1 MSKSKVM
8 DEEKLLSILQA
19 QEQDSAAFTWGTLAS
34 ERESSMKEYFRM
46 PYGTESDGWSS
57 IVTSDVQDT
66 IEWIL
71 PALLKIFTSTDKAVS
86 FDPVRAED
94 VEGAEQATD
103 ACNYVFY
110 KQNDGFLTLY
120 TAFKDALTVKNC
132 AVMWRKETKRV
143 KKVTPVKGA
152 SAEMLAMVMQEAG
165 EDAEIESATPQQPQ
179 PMMGPQGPMVD
190 PMTGQPMMGPQLFD
204 ARIRSYEEKTSVKIE
219 AFPPEELLIK
229 RDWTSPMLD
238 DCPYVARIPRVTLSD
253 LHEMGFTDVVAEDL
267 ADSDDSKLGADKAFR
282 ENRMGTADAITGLST
297 DSDDES
303 QTEGFL
309 RIEYVLVDFDG
320 DGIAERRCIYRL
332 KDKILKNEEADDVP
346 FATSSPILN
355 THRWDGMS
363 VAETVSDLQ
372 KLRTELTRQMV
383 NSAVLANNPRTK
395 VLTDAQG
402 APLANID
409 DLLTSAPGRILRQR
423 QPDAIQEHVTPW
435 VGGQMFPMLEY
446 IDHMREQRT
455 GVSRASQ
462 GIDGN
467 ALRHDR
473 TAAEVM
479 QTANAAAARIEL
491 IARIFAETLVKPIF
505 KGIFKLLC
513 DGEME
518 PLAFRLRDEFVQYDP
533 NEWRNGYD
541 MTINVGLGTGDKQ
554 QQAALLQAIFTQQG
568 AIAASPVGKLLIQP
582 KNIYATVSKIV
593 ENAGFKNVGDFYV
606 DPGEEKTPEA
616 GPPPEVMLEQMKLQ
630 ADAQKF
636 QAQTQHEK
644 ELESVKA
651 EAKLMETRGTLELQ
665 AANDARDG
673 EREAMKA
680 ERDAMIEQQRIE
692 LDRWR
697 ATLEAETQIYLAQ
710 MAQGQ
715 AAKPSIEE
723 GEDLPSALA
732 TAINGMT
739 AVVGQMGKARRIVRG
754 PDGRAE
760 GIE

>member
-1 MSKSKVM
+1 MAKM
-8 DEEKLLSILQA
+8 DDEKLLTILQA
-19 QEQDSAAFTWGTLAS
+19 QEDDSAAFTWGTLAN
-34 ERESSMKEYFRM
+34 EREASMKEYFRM
-46 PYGTESDGWSS
+46 PYGTEADGWSS

-66 IEWIL
+66 VEWIL
-71 PALLKIFTSTDKAVS
+71 PALLKIFTSTDRAVS

-94 VEGAEQATD
+94 VDGAEQATD

-152 SAEMLAMVMQEAG
+152 TEEMLTLVLQEAG
-165 EDAEIESATPQQPQ
+165 EDAQIEAATPVQPQ
-179 PMMGPQGPMVD
+179 PLMGPEGPVVD
-190 PMTGQPMMGPQLFD
+190 PLTVQPVMGPQLFD
-204 ARIRSYEEKTSVKIE
+204 ARITSYEDKTTVKVE

-229 RDWTSPMLD
+229 RDWTSPMLG
-238 DCPYVARIPRVTLSD
+238 DCPYVARNLRVTLSD
-253 LHEMGFTDVVAEDL
+253 LHEMGYTEVQADDL
-267 ADSDDSKLGADKAFR
+267 GESDDVRVSADKSFR
-282 ENRMGTADAITGLST
+282 ENRLGTSDSVNVQGARI

-303 QTEGFL
+303 QTEGYL
-309 RIEYVLVDFDG
+309 RIEFVLVDYDG

-332 KDKILKNEEADDVP
+332 KNKILKNEEAEEVP
-346 FATSSPILN
+346 FATASPILN

-383 NSAVLANNPRTK
+383 NSAMLANNPRTK
-395 VLTDAQG
+395 VLTDGTG

-446 IDHMREQRT
+446 IDYMREQRT
-455 GVSRASQ
+455 GVSRAQQ
-462 GIDGN
+462 GIDAN

-505 KGIFKLLC
+505 RGIFRLLT

-518 PLAFRLRDEFVQYDP
+518 PLAFRLRNEFVQYDP
-533 NEWRNGYD
+533 QEWRDGYD
-541 MTINVGLGTGDKQ
+541 MTINVGLGTGDKA
-554 QQAALLQAIFTQQG
+554 QQAAILQAIFQQQALIG
-568 AIAASPVGKLLIQP
+568 QSPIGKMLVAP
-582 KNIYATVSKIV
+582 KHVYNTVAKIV

-606 DPGEEKTPEA
+606 DPGDAPMPEG
-616 GPPPEVMLEQMKLQ
+616 GPPPELQLKQLELQ

-636 QAQTQHEK
+636 QAETQRTREIE
-644 ELESVKA
+644 ELKA
-651 EAKLMETRGTLELQ
+651 QAKLAETRGTLELQ

-673 EREAMKA
+673 ERAMMEAAHKA
-680 ERDAMIEQQRIE
+680 ELERMKIE
-692 LDRWR
+692 LDRYKTDADNQTRIQVALINQQGR
-697 ATLEAETQIYLAQ
+697 A
-710 MAQGQ
+710 Q
-715 AAKPSIEE
+715 AAANKQPPEQGAKE
-723 GEDLPSALA
+723 GNE
-732 TAINGMT
+732 
-739 AVVGQMGKARRIVRG
+739 
-754 PDGRAE
+754 
-760 GIE
+760 

>member
-1 MSKSKVM
+1 M
-8 DEEKLLSILQA
+8 DDERLLSILQA
-19 QEQDSAAFTWGTLAS
+19 QEDDSASFTWGALAA
-34 ERESSMKEYFRM
+34 EREASMKEYFRM
-46 PYGTESDGWSS
+46 PYGTEEDGWSQ

-66 IEWIL
+66 VEWIL

-86 FDPVRAED
+86 FDPTRAED
-94 VEGAEQATD
+94 VKGAEQATD

-143 KKVTPVKGA
+143 KTVTPVKGA
-152 SAEMLAMVMQEAG
+152 SVEMLQLVLDEAG
-165 EDAEIESATPQQPQ
+165 KDAKIEAATPTQA
-179 PMMGPQGPMVD
+179 QGMD
-190 PMTGQPMMGPQLFD
+190 EMGQPALVTVYD
-204 ARIRSYEEKTSVKIE
+204 ARIAHYEEKTSVKVE

-229 RDWTSPMLD
+229 RDWTSPMLS
-238 DCPYVARIPRVTLSD
+238 DCPYVARNLRVTLSD
-253 LHEMGFTDVVAEDL
+253 LHEMGYTDVRADDL
-267 ADSDDSKLGADKAFR
+267 GDSDAANVSADKSLRDSRVGQHEALNQPSR
-282 ENRMGTADAITGLST
+282 I

-320 DGIAERRCIYRL
+320 DGVAERRCVYRL
-332 KDKILKNEEADDVP
+332 KNKILKNEEAEEVP

-355 THRWDGMS
+355 PHRWDGMS

-402 APLANID
+402 SPMANLD
-409 DLLTSAPGRILRQR
+409 DLLTSAPGRLLRQR
-423 QPDAIQEHVTPW
+423 VAGAIEEHVTPW

-455 GVSRASQ
+455 GVSRAMQ

-505 KGIFKLLC
+505 RGIFKLLSEG
-513 DGEME
+513 DME
-518 PLAFRLRDEFVQYDP
+518 PLAFRLRNEFVQFDP
-533 NEWRNGYD
+533 KEWRDGYD

-568 AIAASPVGKLLIQP
+568 ALAASPIGPLLIKP
-582 KNIYATVSKIV
+582 KNIYNTVSKIV
-593 ENAGFKNVGDFYV
+593 ENAGFKNVGDFYA
-606 DPGEEKTPEA
+606 DPGEAPIPEP
-616 GPPPEVMLEQMKLQ
+616 GPPPEVALEQAKLT

-636 QAQTQHEK
+636 QAETQRTMQIE
-644 ELESVKA
+644 ELRA
-651 EAKLMETRGTLELQ
+651 QAKLMETRGTLELQ
-665 AANDARDG
+665 AANDQRDS
-673 EREAMKA
+673 ERETMKA
-680 ERDAMIEQQRIE
+680 MHERELEGLRLE
-692 LDRWR
+692 LDRYKTDADNQTR
-697 ATLEAETQIYLAQ
+697 IQVALINQ
-710 MAQGQ
+710 QGKAQ
-715 AAKPSIEE
+715 AAAFNAAQKQ
-723 GEDLPSALA
+723 DANDR
-732 TAINGMT
+732 TADQQPG
-739 AVVGQMGKARRIVRG
+739 A
-754 PDGRAE
+754 
-760 GIE
+760 